1 MNQSALVK
9 IFTIVATLATGTIV
23 SMKAI
28 QATIPSAS
36 SHIDGTLLA
45 KADTALA
52 KQLQGKPVVV
62 DIYASWCPGC
72 KNIAPTLSK
81 LEQQYGTKMNLVVF
95 DVSDAKTTQASMKKA
110 ASLGLTNFFN
120 ANKSKTSTVAIIDP
134 ATGKIVKQFQNNPEL
149 TDYTAVLD
157 ATIAKMSRGDAMK
170 KDGAAMSGDAMKKD
184 GAAMGGDAMKKNGDA
199 MKK

>member
-1 MNQSALVK
+1 MKLSATAKVLAV
-9 IFTIVATLATGTIV
+9 VVTLTSGTIV
-23 SMKAI
+23 GINALH
-28 QATIPSAS
+28 AAS
-36 SHIDGTLLA
+36 PAAKFAANGQLLA

-110 ASLGLTNFFN
+110 AALGLTNFFN

-134 ATGKIVKQFQNNPEL
+134 ANGKVVKQFQNNPEL
-149 TDYTAVLD
+149 ADYTAALD
-157 ATIAKMSRGDAMK
+157 LSIAQIGKGDAMK
-170 KDGAAMSGDAMKKD
+170 KDGG
-184 GAAMGGDAMKKNGDA
+184 AMGGDAMKK
-199 MKK
+199 

>member
-9 IFTIVATLATGTIV
+9 IFAIVASLATGTIV
-23 SMKAI
+23 GMNAL

-36 SHIDGTLLA
+36 SLIDGSLLA

-120 ANKSKTSTVAIIDP
+120 AHKSKTSTVAIIDP
-134 ATGKIVKQFQNNPEL
+134 ATGKVVKQFQNNPEL
-149 TDYTAVLD
+149 ADYTTVLD
-157 ATIAKMSRGDAMK
+157 VAIAKMSSGDAMK
-170 KDGAAMSGDAMKKD
+170 KDGAAMSGDAMKK
-184 GAAMGGDAMKKNGDA
+184 
-199 MKK
+199 